1 MNLVSGAMKDDEKI
15 HLNEETKKLI
25 LESVG
30 HLDLIGLF
38 SFITHLHEQEITHTA
53 FPEVWELI
61 AEKLIKEADYV
72 HINI

>member
-38 SFITHLHEQEITHTA
+38 IVVVLSRFGLWIFRGAL
-53 FPEVWELI
+53 FVL
-61 AEKLIKEADYV
+61 V
-72 HINI
+72 V